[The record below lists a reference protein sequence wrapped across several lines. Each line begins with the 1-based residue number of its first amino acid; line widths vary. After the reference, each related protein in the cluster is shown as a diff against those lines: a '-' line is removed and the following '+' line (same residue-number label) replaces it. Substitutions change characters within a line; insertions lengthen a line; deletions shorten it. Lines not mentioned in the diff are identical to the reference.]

1 MKPKGLLVAV
11 VLLAVLGGAIW
22 YSNKK
27 QAQKDKAPADA
38 GTKIVSIQENRFREI
53 RLQKAGAEPLVLS
66 TDSGKWALT
75 APQPFPADPE
85 ACN

>member
-27 QAQKDKAPADA
+27 QAQKEKAPAADTS
-38 GTKIVSIQENRFREI
+38 TKIVSIPDDRI
-53 RLQKAGAEPLVLS
+53 
-66 TDSGKWALT
+66 
-75 APQPFPADPE
+75 ADILMQRPGG
-85 ACN
+85 